1 MSKKQSPSFD
11 STGQTAPVK
20 TPSSREMLNDINNKI
35 NKRREMFDDNR
46 QGKKSVTLE
55 RGEDL

>member
-11 STGQTAPVK
+11 STGQSVPAAK

-35 NKRREMFDDNR
+35 NKRREMFDESR
-46 QGKKSVTLE
+46 
-55 RGEDL
+55 

>member
-11 STGQTAPVK
+11 STGQGVPGK
-20 TPSSREMLNDINNKI
+20 TPNSREMLNDINNKI
-35 NKRREMFDDNR
+35 NKRREMFDESR
-46 QGKKSVTLE
+46 SGKKSVALE